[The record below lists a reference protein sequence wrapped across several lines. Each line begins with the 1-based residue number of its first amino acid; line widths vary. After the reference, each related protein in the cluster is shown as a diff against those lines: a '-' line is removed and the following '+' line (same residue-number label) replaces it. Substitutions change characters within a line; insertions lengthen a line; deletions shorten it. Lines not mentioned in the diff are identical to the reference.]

1 MQVGPAN
8 LLYAKPTGYH
18 ATMTGIPYDDLD
30 GWRGPYPADVFA
42 EQFRQIAERWRPGLH
57 ELEQAAA
64 AAPADHASEAHEDL
78 IFARAAYLHFL
89 SVAQQA
95 RFTSA
100 RNALLTNK
108 GQSLPPAARQS
119 LLASMRQAAEAEA
132 QTARELWD
140 LARENSCI
148 GYEAS
153 NQYFYLPID
162 LMEKVVNCRYVVDSL
177 QDRRP

>member
-1 MQVGPAN
+1 
-8 LLYAKPTGYH
+8 
-18 ATMTGIPYDDLD
+18 
-30 GWRGPYPADVFA
+30 
-42 EQFRQIAERWRPGLH
+42 
-57 ELEQAAA
+57 
-64 AAPADHASEAHEDL
+64 
-78 IFARAAYLHFL
+78 LHFL

-100 RNALLTNK
+100 RNALLANK

-119 LLASMRQAAEAEA
+119 LLASMREAAEAEA
-132 QTARELWD
+132 RTARELWV

-162 LMEKVVNCRYVVDSL
+162 LMEKVVNCRDVVDSL